1 MLTPK
6 TEDLDNE
13 RNYRPITCLNICYKI
28 CTGMVGIYMKQH
40 ADRSDV
46 WHRNQLGTCFGVLGT
61 VDQLLI
67 ESVIMD
73 EVRGKKRNLP
83 VTF

>member
-13 RNYRPITCLNICYKI
+13 RNYRPKTCPNTCYKI
-28 CTGMVGIYMKQH
+28 FTGMVGVYMKEH
-40 ADRSDV
+40 ADRSDL
-46 WHRNQLGTCFGVLGT
+46 WDRNQLGTCSGVLGT

-67 ESVIMD
+67 DSAVMD
-73 EVRGKKRNLP
+73 EARGKKRNLA